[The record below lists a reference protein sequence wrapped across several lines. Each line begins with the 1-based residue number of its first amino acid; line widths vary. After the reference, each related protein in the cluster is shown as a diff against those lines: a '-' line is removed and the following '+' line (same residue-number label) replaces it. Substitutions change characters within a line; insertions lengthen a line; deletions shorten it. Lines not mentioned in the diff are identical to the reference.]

1 MRRLVILAAILIF
14 LCIAGYFI
22 YMNNHKV
29 PLVLMGAYTLHL
41 SLWLIVFAVFLF
53 GWLLAWI
60 HQVLFHPDRLFQRIK
75 NRLARFQDTKREK
88 KRKTYYDASL
98 RYDLKAMRAAFRS
111 MQRSDRL
118 PLHIRAHYLKQQRY
132 QQSSAS
138 LMEAFHQLKQQYTG
152 NLQVLLPYQK
162 LALELQEWGL
172 AELLSQEILDLEKEH
187 PRGLEGLR
195 QVHQHRQEWEKCA
208 QQEVKLLTRFPQS
221 MVAESLLFQHEIH
234 LLKGYE
240 QNPRLIS
247 QKNLNHFPGKASAFK
262 EFHQVT
268 LALVEAEQLC
278 RSQQYEQAARL
289 LKRTYEKT
297 AAPVLLD
304 RLESIFYQT
313 GHSEKVSSIFRDLQL
328 SSSATL
334 YVDLV
339 RARIHYRLNQFD
351 QARSIL
357 SRLATRHPKPPVFY
371 HILDYLLAKQES
383 NQEQLIETA
392 QSLIPAKTLLANLYS
407 CKQCGAVGDWQSV
420 CHRCNHV
427 YSYVHRDHLT

>member
-1 MRRLVILAAILIF
+1 
-14 LCIAGYFI
+14 
-22 YMNNHKV
+22 
-29 PLVLMGAYTLHL
+29 MGSYTLHL

-60 HQVLFHPDRLFQRIK
+60 HQVLFHPDRLFQRLK

-98 RYDLKAMRAAFRS
+98 RYDLKAMRAAFRN
-111 MQRSDRL
+111 MQRSHRL

-240 QNPRLIS
+240 QNPHLIS

-268 LALVEAEQLC
+268 LALSEAERMC

-289 LKRTYEKT
+289 LKRSYEKT

-313 GHSEKVSSIFRDLQL
+313 GHSEKVSSILRDLQL

-334 YVDLV
+334 YVGLGPGSHSLSFESV
-339 RARIHYRLNQFD
+339 RPGPFHIEQIGHPAPQATCLLSHSGLSARE
-351 QARSIL
+351 AR
-357 SRLATRHPKPPVFY
+357 K
-371 HILDYLLAKQES
+371 
-383 NQEQLIETA
+383 
-392 QSLIPAKTLLANLYS
+392 
-407 CKQCGAVGDWQSV
+407 
-420 CHRCNHV
+420 
-427 YSYVHRDHLT
+427 